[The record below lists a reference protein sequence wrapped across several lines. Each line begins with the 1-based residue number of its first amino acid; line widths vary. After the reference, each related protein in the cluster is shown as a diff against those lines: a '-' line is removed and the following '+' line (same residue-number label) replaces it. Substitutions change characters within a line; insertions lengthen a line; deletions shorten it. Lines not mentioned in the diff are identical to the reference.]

1 MYIII
6 VGGGKVGYY
15 LAKSLMESNHEVLVI
30 EKDPQRVNVLNT
42 ELGVSILE
50 GDGSDVTF
58 LEQAGASRANVVIA
72 VTGDDEDNLVVCQI
86 AKHKFNVARTIAR
99 LNNPKNR
106 KVFRQLGIDVTVSS
120 TELILSQIEQSIPAH
135 LLVHLMTL
143 RNAGI
148 HVIEVEVPADSP
160 AIGKPLREL
169 GIPADCIFSLVV
181 RASQESI
188 IPSGDTA
195 LQTGD
200 HVLAVASEQG
210 ETALRQI
217 VFGEKVNQL

>member
-181 RASQESI
+181 REGKESI
-188 IPSGDTA
+188 IPSGDTM

-210 ETALRQI
+210 EAALRQI
-217 VFGEKVNQL
+217 VFGEKVNQP